1 MKKTLSN
8 HKKIWLWEESLTSK
22 TKDTFYLLTHF
33 SSASPILSG
42 IFSLGSNFLLVAFT
56 SYVQK
61 SWLWDTYP
69 DGTLQRREKR
79 SDETLKNFR
88 LKNRTNLLTLEK
100 VFDYQISTISSSS
113 PLTIW
118 VLANVWWLLGKSSVN
133 SLVELW
139 IAWKGLKPAIYSRC
153 YYLEYCIVE
162 WDINIW
168 RTILR
173 ELKFA
178 LLVT

>member
-8 HKKIWLWEESLTSK
+8 QTTIWLWEESLISK
-22 TKDTFYLLTHF
+22 TEDTFYLFTHF
-33 SSASPILSG
+33 SKASPILSS
-42 IFSLGSNFLLVAFT
+42 IFKLGSNFLLVAFT

-61 SWLWDTYP
+61 SWHWDTYL
-69 DGTLQRREKR
+69 GGILQR

-100 VFDYQISTISSSS
+100 VFDYQISTISSFS

-118 VLANVWWLLGKSSVN
+118 VLANVQWLLGKSSFN
-133 SLVELW
+133 SLVEFW
-139 IAWKGLKPAIYSRC
+139 IAWKGLKPAIYSCC
-153 YYLEYCIVE
+153 YYLEYCTVE
-162 WDINIW
+162 WDISIW

-173 ELKFA
+173 ELKLA
-178 LLVT
+178 LVVT